1 MAGEV
6 INSKPFIKTDQVV
19 ILICAYVAYAGLKIN
34 SPLSL
39 KSVELLFPWRKF
51 AKKKKKWEG
60 VITFRE
66 KKVKNRTVVVNKSS
80 WVSKLSPL
88 IRLILIFCNFFN
100 SHGPSL

>member
-6 INSKPFIKTDQVV
+6 MNSKPFIKTDQVV

-51 AKKKKKWEG
+51 AKKKKKVG
-60 VITFRE
+60 GGYDISRE
-66 KKVKNRTVVVNKSS
+66 K
-80 WVSKLSPL
+80 SKEPNGCS
-88 IRLILIFCNFFN
+88 
-100 SHGPSL
+100 

>member
-39 KSVELLFPWRKF
+39 KSVELLFFPWKKF
-51 AKKKKKWEG
+51 AKKKKSG
-60 VITFRE
+60 RG
-66 KKVKNRTVVVNKSS
+66 
-80 WVSKLSPL
+80 L
-88 IRLILIFCNFFN
+88 
-100 SHGPSL
+100 

>member
-34 SPLSL
+34 SRLSL

-51 AKKKKKWEG
+51 AKKKKWDG
-60 VITFRE
+60 VMTFRE

>member
-19 ILICAYVAYAGLKIN
+19 ILVCAYVAYAGLKIN

-51 AKKKKKWEG
+51 AKKKKVEG
-60 VITFRE
+60 GYDISRE
-66 KKVKNRTVVVNKSS
+66 K
-80 WVSKLSPL
+80 SKEPNGCS
-88 IRLILIFCNFFN
+88 
-100 SHGPSL
+100 

>member
-34 SPLSL
+34 SPLFL

-51 AKKKKKWEG
+51 AKKKKKVG
-60 VITFRE
+60 GGYDISRE
-66 KKVKNRTVVVNKSS
+66 KK
-80 WVSKLSPL
+80 
-88 IRLILIFCNFFN
+88 
-100 SHGPSL
+100 